1 MRILVLPQLAT
12 PTTKITTTTAAKKD
26 NKSNISI
33 EQSLHIK
40 QKLLNLMREQTEGSR
55 HPQTSPAPLNVNSYH
70 RNFRLFDFCFLPI
83 DVLASRLSFFHAP
96 NTHVTRCTHSNS
108 ASKHTWRQENEGRD
122 QFGISTC
129 NSMVPQHVN
138 GEGVEFSMTRIF
150 PTP

>member
-12 PTTKITTTTAAKKD
+12 PTTKITTTTAAKKN

-40 QKLLNLMREQTEGSR
+40 QTLLNLMREQTEGSR
-55 HPQTSPAPLNVNSYH
+55 HPQTSPAHLNVNSHH
-70 RNFRLFDFCFLPI
+70 RNFRLFGFCLNFGYGCACIASFL
-83 DVLASRLSFFHAP
+83 LSCTKH
-96 NTHVTRCTHSNS
+96 TRDMVYSNS

-150 PTP
+150 PTR